1 MQKTESKRQF
11 RDTGFYKVV
20 NKIVHM
26 KYFSL
31 ICWILLVIIF
41 WEIIAML
48 CEQKFNHGYYYIPH
62 LSQIFSA
69 IGDKNIKIAGKSSMV
84 MIFKAT
90 GSTLSRALIGFI
102 IGTILGFALAFVMD
116 LCKVVEKL
124 AFPYLMLLQMVPII
138 GMAPVIFAITGDVSK
153 ARIVIAAI
161 LTFYPV
167 TTNVMAGFK
176 SVEKEKHDLMD
187 ITSAKWYQ
195 KYWYT
200 KFPAC
205 LPSFFTGL
213 KIAAPLAITAS
224 VLVDTLQGGNT
235 LGGLISQSL
244 KGVPSYYIFWEI
256 VIICAVVG
264 VGSSALMGLLDFIF
278 CPYRHGRKSLSTLI
292 SIQIRKKKAK
302 KGSDENVESIKE

>member
-1 MQKTESKRQF
+1 MEKADVERSVRPSGLKSFISKVIHLR
-11 RDTGFYKVV
+11 
-20 NKIVHM
+20 H
-26 KYFSL
+26 FSL
-31 ICWILLVIIF
+31 VVWLIGLIIL
-41 WEIIAML
+41 WEVLAL
-48 CEQKFNHGYYYIPH
+48 ACDSKFNHGFYYIPH
-62 LSQIFSA
+62 LHQIIMALFDSS
-69 IGDKNIKIAGKSSMV
+69 IKIAGESSLV
-84 MIFKAT
+84 MIIKAT
-90 GSTLSRALIGFI
+90 GSTLSRALIGFL
-102 IGTILGFALAFVMD
+102 IGAVLGFLLAFIMD
-116 LCKVVEKL
+116 ISKASEKV
-124 AFPYLMLLQMVPII
+124 AFPYLMIIQMVPII
-138 GMAPVIFAITGDVSK
+138 GMAPVIFAITGDVKS

-176 SVEKEKHDLMD
+176 SIESEKNDLMN
-187 ITSAKWYQ
+187 IVSAKWYQ

-244 KGVPSYYIFWEI
+244 KGVPSYYVFWDI
-256 VIICAVVG
+256 VLICGAIG

-278 CPYRHGRKSLSTLI
+278 CPYRHKRNI
-292 SIQIRKKKAK
+292 C
-302 KGSDENVESIKE
+302 